1 MPDLPDPPPT
11 RFSRR
16 RFTLAGL
23 GLAAAPGLAFAQD
36 FPGKPM
42 KILVGFS
49 AGSPSDALAR
59 AVAEKLSRSFSQPVI
74 VENKPGAGGIVA
86 IKALLQAPAD
96 GCTLLVVSAAH
107 AATPAIRRNLD
118 FDPAKDLAGVTRIAN
133 VPSILIA
140 NPNLGVKTLADLM
153 AKLKE
158 APGALS
164 YSTPSRGSAN
174 HFAAAYLLAK
184 TGLRAT
190 DVPYRGVPEALTAV
204 ISGECQFS
212 FVPVP
217 NAVKLVQDG
226 RVLALAASTSVRS
239 KVLPDVPTVAEAGV
253 PGYAFDPWFGMLTQA
268 AVPAGVRAKLVAASQ
283 DALAQ
288 ADMRTRFEGIG
299 AEISPL
305 PGDRFDEYIRAEIAK
320 FKEIAADAGIE
331 ST

>member
-1 MPDLPDPPPT
+1 MPDTPETCLA
-11 RFSRR
+11 RR
-16 RFTLAGL
+16 QITLAGL
-23 GLAAAPGLAFAQD
+23 GLAVAPRLALAQG
-36 FPGKPM
+36 FPGRPM
-42 KILVGFS
+42 RILVGFS

-59 AVAEKLSRSFSQPVI
+59 AVADKLSKSFNQPVI

-96 GCTLLVVSAAH
+96 GYTMLVVSAAH
-107 AATPAIRRNLD
+107 AATPVIRRKLD
-118 FDPAKDLAGVTRIAN
+118 YDPVKDIAGITRIAN

-140 NPNLGVKTLADLM
+140 NPNLGVKTLGDLI
-153 AKLKE
+153 AKMKQS
-158 APGALS
+158 PGAMS

-184 TGLRAT
+184 AKVSAA
-190 DVPYRGVPEALTAV
+190 DVPYKGVPEALTAV

-217 NAVKLVQDG
+217 NAVNLVRDR

-239 KVLPDVPTVAEAGV
+239 KVLPDVPTVAEAGI
-253 PGYAFDPWFGMLTQA
+253 PGYAFDPWFGLLTQS
-268 AVPAGVRAKLVAASQ
+268 AVPKAERATLIAASQ
-283 DALAQ
+283 AALAQ
-288 ADMRTRFEGIG
+288 ADMRSRFEAIG

-305 PGDRFDEYIRAEIAK
+305 PGERFDAYIREEIAK
-320 FKEIAADAGIE
+320 FKGIAADAGIE

>member
-1 MPDLPDPPPT
+1 MTDTPET
-11 RFSRR
+11 CRARR
-16 RFTLAGL
+16 RITLAGL
-23 GLAAAPGLAFAQD
+23 GLAVAPRLAFAQD
-36 FPGKPM
+36 FPSRPM
-42 KILVGFS
+42 RILVGFS

-59 AVAEKLSRSFSQPVI
+59 AVAEKLSRSFNQPVI

-96 GCTLLVVSAAH
+96 GYTMLVVSAAH
-107 AATPAIRRNLD
+107 AATPAIRRSLD
-118 FDPAKDLAGVTRIAN
+118 YDPVKDLSGITRIAN

-140 NPNLGVKTLADLM
+140 NPNLGVKTLGDLI
-153 AKLKE
+153 AKLRQS
-158 APGALS
+158 PGAMS

-184 TGLRAT
+184 AKLRAA

-226 RVLALAASTSVRS
+226 RVLALATSTSVRS

-253 PGYAFDPWFGMLTQA
+253 PGYAFDPWFGMLTQSG
-268 AVPAGVRAKLVAASQ
+268 VPKAERAKLIAASQ
-283 DALAQ
+283 AALSL
-288 ADMRTRFEGIG
+288 ADMRTRFEAIG

-305 PGDRFDEYIRAEIAK
+305 PGDRFDAYIREEIAK
-320 FKEIAADAGIE
+320 FKSIAADAGIE